1 MFKYNFRPT
10 QNTDFST
17 DLNMITL
24 KIYLKDA
31 MRQLQLAS
39 GQQKTFAITYRKKDG
54 SFGEKSECRN
64 RSGFYKTKYKSDLSS
79 IQNEN
84 RKAGKAY
91 LEYRT
96 GSGNWQAF
104 EVFWCLMISFDGRTI
119 DHRF

>member
-1 MFKYNFRPT
+1 MMYGIKLRPT
-10 QNTDFST
+10 ANPGFESV
-17 DLNMITL
+17 LAIMVM

-39 GQQKTFAITYRKKDG
+39 GLQKTFAVSYRKKDG
-54 SFGEKSECRN
+54 SYGEKDECRN
-64 RSGFYKTKYKSDLSS
+64 RSGFYNKKKSDLSS
-79 IQNEN
+79 IKHEN

-96 GSGNWQAF
+96 RGGQWQPF
-104 EVFWCLMISFDGRTI
+104 EVFWCLMISFEGRTI